1 MTFVEATLIAL
12 AIPVAFIAMIQI
24 IDRFSN
30 R

>member
-1 MTFVEATLIAL
+1 MTFVEATLIGL
-12 AIPVAFIAMIQI
+12 AIPVAIIAMIQI